1 MFLLKKAVYSSSHC
15 NNAVNLIGLQMKL
28 NTTVHVYF
36 QQYSWEGKGKFS
48 VYPFKIDDCEHL
60 TYVGQQEVEID
71 VPEDYDP
78 RAQKVAALEKQKRK
92 VMADF
97 QKTVDTINEKI
108 SKLQALEYTA

>member
-1 MFLLKKAVYSSSHC
+1 
-15 NNAVNLIGLQMKL
+15 MKL
-28 NTTVHVYF
+28 KATVHVF
-36 QQYSWEGKGKFS
+36 CCKYSWEANATFQVFS
-48 VYPFKIDDCEHL
+48 LKMDDDEYR
-60 TYVGQQEVEID
+60 TYVGQQEIEID

-78 RAQKVAALEKQKRK
+78 TAQKVAALEKQKRK

>member
-1 MFLLKKAVYSSSHC
+1 
-15 NNAVNLIGLQMKL
+15 MKL
-28 NTTVHVYF
+28 NTTVHVYYE
-36 QQYSWEGKGKFS
+36 QYAWQEKGRFS
-48 VYPFKIDDCEHL
+48 VLSFKADDNENL

-78 RAQKVAALEKQKRK
+78 RAQKVAALEKQKQK

>member
-28 NTTVHVYF
+28 NTTVHVYYE
-36 QQYSWEGKGKFS
+36 QYSWEVTGKFS
-48 VYPFKIDDCEHL
+48 VLSFKADDSEER
-60 TYVGQQEVEID
+60 TYVGQQQVEID

-78 RAQKVAALEKQKRK
+78 RAQKIVALDKQKQK

>member
-1 MFLLKKAVYSSSHC
+1 
-15 NNAVNLIGLQMKL
+15 MKL
-28 NTTVHVYF
+28 NTIVHVYF
-36 QQYSWEGKGKFS
+36 QKYSWEEKGKFS
-48 VYPFKIDDCEHL
+48 VYPFKIDDSEHL
-60 TYVGQQEVEID
+60 TYVGQQEVKID

-78 RAQKVAALEKQKRK
+78 REQQIAALKAQKQK